1 MSAKNAKRPAQFAFS
16 ASNPTVN
23 VGGDVDLFSLTPSLL
38 DLVTIKLQTD
48 IDGRAMT
55 MSSQLLH

>member
-1 MSAKNAKRPAQFAFS
+1 MSAKNAKRPVLFAFAAPNS
-16 ASNPTVN
+16 MVN
-23 VGGDVDLFSLTPSLL
+23 VGGDIDLFSLTPSLL
-38 DLVTIKLQTD
+38 DLVTAKRQTD